1 MPSGVT
7 RRHLLAT
14 GGAFIAGVARARIA
28 LAESAVLAFARSLY
42 AFDNYWSGVTEDEET
57 TRKYLDQNL
66 ADLILQN
73 YAKEDFESALDY
85 DPLLQAQDWDEV
97 KTTFTVNSETE
108 KQAVVTVAVEN
119 FGERTFITLELTNT
133 TDGWRLSD
141 IRGADG
147 ASLVEE
153 LKRLN
158 AAS

>member
-1 MPSGVT
+1 MPSVIT
-7 RRHLLAT
+7 RRRFLVGTAAAVAVLLPGAT
-14 GGAFIAGVARARIA
+14 KAD
-28 LAESAVLAFARSLY
+28 SAVIAFAKSLY

-57 TRKYLDQNL
+57 TREYLDQNL

-97 KTTFTVNSETE
+97 KTTFTVDSESDKE
-108 KQAVVTVAVEN
+108 AVVTVAVEN
-119 FGERTFITLELTNT
+119 FGERMFITLQLTNT
-133 TDGWRLSD
+133 PDGWRLSD
-141 IRGADG
+141 IRGPDG
-147 ASLVEE
+147 SSLVEE